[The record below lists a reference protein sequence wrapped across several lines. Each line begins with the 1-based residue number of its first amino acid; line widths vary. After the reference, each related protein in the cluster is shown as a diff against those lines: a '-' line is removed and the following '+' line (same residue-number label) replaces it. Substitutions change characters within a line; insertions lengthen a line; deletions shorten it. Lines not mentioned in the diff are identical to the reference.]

1 MKTAHRTLSQD
12 FDSIIVENEKINEKN
27 NELLLKL
34 SYLEKGPSPT
44 TFQEIE
50 ESEETEPENDNNN
63 PETKNDQTNKPVS
76 KKTSI
81 DRYIAQNQPNRH
93 RFSKTENYIQQQE
106 IKEMTQE
113 DLVSKLQIKPTMA
126 APNTNNNNEQR
137 KGHER
142 TGSLFNEII
151 ALKKIE
157 IIDDLVFEEGFD
169 KINRLNCEMKGWG
182 PRVSELEISTN
193 DQTLQKPLLGDGSMM
208 DPDKHMR
215 NLFKSKQLIQIPVEE
230 RKERRKSKDLK
241 DEEGKQKDKNENPYE
256 EFFILVIISLLFR

>member
-34 SYLEKGPSPT
+34 SYLEKGPAPT

-50 ESEETEPENDNNN
+50 ESEETEPENDNSE
-63 PETKNDQTNKPVS
+63 PKNDQTNKNVS

-81 DRYIAQNQPNRH
+81 DRYLAQNKPNRH
-93 RFSKTENYIQQQE
+93 RFSKTENCIQQE

-113 DLVSKLQIKPTMA
+113 DLASKLQIKPTMA
-126 APNTNNNNEQR
+126 APNTDNNDEQKKR
-137 KGHER
+137 HER

-208 DPDKHMR
+208 DPDKNMR
-215 NLFKSKQLIQIPVEE
+215 NLFKSKQIIQIPVEE

-241 DEEGKQKDKNENPYE
+241 EEEGKQKDRNENPYE
-256 EFFILVIISLLFR
+256 EFFILVIISNCFLI